1 MCTSVHVFASA
12 NAIIS
17 TKPYEHGQM
26 SGGSVCSTNK
36 ARHGPRAQQDSD
48 GKLTGEGSHG
58 CRSTGPDTLVG
69 GELMVLERLNEPSVA
84 GWLRERVMPTQQ
96 ARPAAS
102 QYYQP
107 RAKSPARASQP
118 HFTPPLPLTLS
129 PHIPPPT
136 TIHHPTP
143 PPLPSPPYLHA
154 VTLPRK
160 QSRSNDIAAT
170 PPNLDAAIYNP
181 YPDHRSRRYPPGTSP
196 IDVSLPSE
204 RS

>member
-1 MCTSVHVFASA
+1 VSTCFLNGPITMEISTNAQMRNRDYHITMCTSVHVFASA

-26 SGGSVCSTNK
+26 SGGAVCSTSK

-96 ARPAAS
+96 ASRTS
-102 QYYQP
+102 SSEYYQP
-107 RAKSPARASQP
+107 RAKSPAHAHRN
-118 HFTPPLPLTLS
+118 LTSLFLS
-129 PHIPPPT
+129 
-136 TIHHPTP
+136 
-143 PPLPSPPYLHA
+143 L
-154 VTLPRK
+154 
-160 QSRSNDIAAT
+160 
-170 PPNLDAAIYNP
+170 
-181 YPDHRSRRYPPGTSP
+181 
-196 IDVSLPSE
+196 
-204 RS
+204 